1 MDAPG
6 RGSPEQDAAAIEHM
20 KRAAA
25 EWLAVLDSPESRAAY
40 LDRWVFDE
48 CGYERKQLSE

>member
-6 RGSPEQDAAAIEHM
+6 RGGVEQDVAAVAQM

-25 EWLAVLDSPESRAAY
+25 EWLEVLGADSSRRAY
-40 LDRWVFDE
+40 LDRWVHEE
-48 CGYERKQLSE
+48 CGYERRL